1 MASTTLKSRSDHPPG
16 RATPPPDL
24 GSGSRKAHPA
34 AYNKG
39 MQPQGSPNTSP
50 ALPFLKWAGGKQ
62 RLLHRYKPYLPPAA
76 SIRRYF
82 EPFIGSA
89 AVYFYWQPKPAL
101 LSDRSAH
108 LMDLY
113 RTVQADV
120 EGVIRALAPHRN
132 EAEYY
137 YAIRAQNPADLTAV
151 ARAARLIY
159 LNKTCYNGLYREN
172 SQGAFNVPFG
182 RYKNPKICDKER
194 LRAAACALQGV
205 ELRTADFADILAK
218 AGQDDFVYLDPPYAP
233 LSPTSSFTNY
243 NRYGFDDGDQRRL
256 AQAVHALTVRGCKVM
271 LSNSS
276 APFIYEL
283 YDGRGYHLIPIPA
296 RRNINSKADRRG
308 PITELLILNY
318 ELPATASP
326 R

>member
-1 MASTTLKSRSDHPPG
+1 
-16 RATPPPDL
+16 
-24 GSGSRKAHPA
+24 
-34 AYNKG
+34 
-39 MQPQGSPNTSP
+39 MQPHDLPSTCPT
-50 ALPFLKWAGGKQ
+50 LPFLKWAGGKQ
-62 RLLHRYKPYLPPAA
+62 RLLPRYKLYLPPSA

-82 EPFIGSA
+82 EPFTGSA

-120 EGVIRALAPHRN
+120 EGVIRALEPHRN
-132 EAEYY
+132 EADYY

-172 SQGAFNVPFG
+172 SKGAFNVPFG

-194 LRAAACALQGV
+194 LRAAAHALQGV
-205 ELRTADFADILAK
+205 KLCAADFADILAK
-218 AGQDDFVYLDPPYAP
+218 AGKGDFVYLDPPYAP
-233 LSPTSSFTNY
+233 LSATSSFTSY
-243 NRYGFDDGDQRRL
+243 NRYGFDNGDQCRL
-256 AQAVHALTVRGCKVM
+256 AQTVHDLSTRGCKVM

-276 APFIYEL
+276 APLIYEL

-318 ELPATASP
+318 ELPTTGSP